1 MSAGQVAVAKPM
13 WIEDAPLALRSAP
26 KPVAEKRVRYR
37 RPMTRPSE
45 DWSKVLDGFEKND
58 PLCIAKITDVI
69 IGYLHHYRA
78 YDRRSSWD
86 DLCQEVLIA
95 LLRTVR
101 RDGLRDP
108 AAFVKYTGTI
118 TRNKL
123 TNFAQRKDPKDR
135 NVSLDDV
142 AEVTSAQGD
151 ASAARADAPRSDV
164 LIDLDRA
171 LADLPERCRKV
182 VESIYVEGYSYQETS
197 KRLSMSLSAVKR
209 DQIEGLKALRAELGI
224 EL

>member
-1 MSAGQVAVAKPM
+1 
-13 WIEDAPLALRSAP
+13 
-26 KPVAEKRVRYR
+26 
-37 RPMTRPSE
+37 MTRPSE
-45 DWSKVLDGFEKND
+45 DWSKVLEGFERND

-108 AAFVKYTGTI
+108 GAFVKYTGTI

-123 TNFAQRKDPKDR
+123 ANFAQRKDPKDR
-135 NVSLDDV
+135 NVSLDNAPEVVSPDNGTGATSR
-142 AEVTSAQGD
+142 AE
-151 ASAARADAPRSDV
+151 APRSEV
-164 LIDLDRA
+164 LMDLDRA
-171 LADLPERCRKV
+171 LTDLPERCRKV
-182 VESIYVEGYSYQETS
+182 VESIYVHGYSYQETS
-197 KRLSMSLSAVKR
+197 KRFSMSLSAVKR
-209 DQIEGLKALRAELGI
+209 DQIKGLKALRAQLGI
-224 EL
+224 ES